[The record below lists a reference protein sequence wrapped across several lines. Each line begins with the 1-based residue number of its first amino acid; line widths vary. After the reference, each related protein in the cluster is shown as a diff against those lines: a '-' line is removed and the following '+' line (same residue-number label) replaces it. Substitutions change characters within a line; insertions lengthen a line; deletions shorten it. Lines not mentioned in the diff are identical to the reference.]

1 MEAAFEFSSELDRI
15 KLHLLG
21 ELSPLG
27 MGCFFSNDKQVS
39 TSESQSN
46 SSSSSSLSY
55 RTSSLDSNELSSE
68 SSMAFE
74 DLLGSNGFFDFTFP
88 TDFPEFE
95 VKPEIID
102 LSTPKPLDST
112 NCCSESEP
120 KPTVPKTLTESNRK
134 PSLKIS
140 LPSKSTTEWIRFG
153 NTDQPQPEPSVSAV
167 PVPAVQNNNNSNSV
181 VEEKKRHYR
190 GVRQRPWGKYAA
202 EIRDPNRRGSR
213 VWLGTFDTAIEA
225 AKAYDRAAFRLRGS
239 KAILNFPL
247 EAGKPETTAATVVSS
262 NDKKRRRDE
271 EERVVEEVKVVV
283 KKEKVTESQD
293 VMSYLRDIPLTPSSW
308 TAVCDWDSDVKG
320 IFNVPPL
327 SPLSPHPQMGYPQLM
342 VV

>member
-27 MGCFFSNDKQVS
+27 MGGFFSNNTQAS

-46 SSSSSSLSY
+46 SSSSSCSLSY

-112 NCCSESEP
+112 NCCS
-120 KPTVPKTLTESNRK
+120 
-134 PSLKIS
+134 
-140 LPSKSTTEWIRFG
+140 
-153 NTDQPQPEPSVSAV
+153 
-167 PVPAVQNNNNSNSV
+167 
-181 VEEKKRHYR
+181 
-190 GVRQRPWGKYAA
+190 
-202 EIRDPNRRGSR
+202 
-213 VWLGTFDTAIEA
+213 
-225 AKAYDRAAFRLRGS
+225 
-239 KAILNFPL
+239 
-247 EAGKPETTAATVVSS
+247 
-262 NDKKRRRDE
+262 
-271 EERVVEEVKVVV
+271 
-283 KKEKVTESQD
+283 
-293 VMSYLRDIPLTPSSW
+293 
-308 TAVCDWDSDVKG
+308 
-320 IFNVPPL
+320 
-327 SPLSPHPQMGYPQLM
+327 
-342 VV
+342 